1 MSNKTDH
8 VLYVGV
14 TGNLG
19 RRVYEHKQGIY
30 EGFTKKYHVT
40 KLVYYESTTDVYQAI
55 TREKQIKN
63 LSRMKKEKLI
73 DTLNPERK
81 DLYERTPL

>member
-1 MSNKTDH
+1 MSNKNDH

-14 TGNLG
+14 TCNLG
-19 RRVYEHKQGIY
+19 RRVYEHKQGRY